1 MAVPTYRR
9 RIRITTA
16 PGKARADIEDDAHRF
31 GVALVHDGTKVTAI
45 RGEGL
50 RTPWTLCIDAALLV
64 ERLIGM
70 ALTPDA
76 AAIYK
81 HTDGTRQCTH
91 AFDVA
96 GLAIAHAF
104 RGTQQRQYDID
115 VPYPVLSVE
124 APKTVTLHR
133 DGQLVLRWTVDNG
146 VITSPA
152 AYAGQDLGG
161 VVRWARTALP
171 DPDDYEAVVVLRRA
185 THISG
190 VKTQDMDQRVSAAD
204 GGRSMGRCWVFQP
217 ERAAVAWRIRGNTR
231 DFSEGPE
238 PMLTD
243 LETIAPDGL
252 GPMPT
257 PEDHNQ

>member
-1 MAVPTYRR
+1 
-9 RIRITTA
+9 
-16 PGKARADIEDDAHRF
+16 
-31 GVALVHDGTKVTAI
+31 
-45 RGEGL
+45 
-50 RTPWTLCIDAALLV
+50 
-64 ERLIGM
+64 M

-81 HTDGTRQCTH
+81 QTDGTHQCTH

-104 RGTQQRQYDID
+104 RGTPRRQYDID
-115 VPYPVLSVE
+115 VPYPVLSVD

-152 AYAGQDLGG
+152 PYGRQDLGG
-161 VVRWARTALP
+161 IVRWARTALP

-185 THISG
+185 TYISG

-217 ERAAVAWRIRGNTR
+217 ERADVAWRIKGNTR
-231 DFSEGPE
+231 DFTESQE
-238 PMLTD
+238 PMLSD

-252 GPMPT
+252 GPMPE
-257 PEDHNQ
+257 EDNQ